1 MDQVEDGKWEMKLN
15 YFTEEES
22 TYRKDLLFSQGT
34 LGLKSCKTIS
44 DVNKIFEDIWKIAQ
58 HRKRKRKR

>member
-1 MDQVEDGKWEMKLN
+1 MKLN